1 MTVLIKICAIS
12 MVFLFISL
20 LLKNNGNEFVFF
32 MRVAVIVIAIL
43 TIAESLS
50 EFVSNVI
57 YMFSSIKIDS
67 LHIELLVKVAG
78 IAIVSD
84 FICDILKDNNE
95 NALSRVV
102 EISAKLFII
111 IISFPMMNS
120 LVAFCIEII
129 N

>member
-1 MTVLIKICAIS
+1 MMVLIKISAVALVYI
-12 MVFLFISL
+12 FLSL
-20 LLKNNGNEFVFF
+20 LLKNNSNEFLFF
-32 MRVAVIVIAIL
+32 MRIAVIVIVFLAISD
-43 TIAESLS
+43 SLS
-50 EFVSNVI
+50 EFISSI
-57 YMFSSIKIDS
+57 SYMFSAIEIDG
-67 LHIELLVKVAG
+67 LHINLLVKASG

-111 IISFPMMNS
+111 ILCFPMMNS
-120 LVAFCIEII
+120 LIAFCVEII

>member
-32 MRVAVIVIAIL
+32 MRVAVIVIVIL
-43 TIAESLS
+43 TIAEPLS

>member
-32 MRVAVIVIAIL
+32 IRIAVIVLVFL
-43 TIAESLS
+43 TIAEPLS
-50 EFVSNVI
+50 EFVSSVI
-57 YMFSSIKIDS
+57 YMFSSIEIDS
-67 LHIELLVKVAG
+67 LHIESLVKVAG

-120 LVAFCIEII
+120 LIAFCIEII

>member
-1 MTVLIKICAIS
+1 MIILIKIAAVS
-12 MVFLFISL
+12 LVFIFLSL

-32 MRVAVIVIAIL
+32 LRIAVMVIIFLAISD
-43 TIAESLS
+43 SLS
-50 EFVSNVI
+50 EFVVSVI
-57 YMFSSIKIDS
+57 YMFSTLEIDGVHIKS
-67 LHIELLVKVAG
+67 LVKVAG

-95 NALSRVV
+95 NALARLV

-111 IISFPMMNS
+111 ILSFPMMNS
-120 LVAFCIEII
+120 LVAFCVEII

>member
-1 MTVLIKICAIS
+1 MIVLIKICAVS
-12 MVFLFISL
+12 MVFLFLSL
-20 LLKNNGNEFVFF
+20 LLKNNANEFVFF
-32 MRVAVIVIAIL
+32 MRIAVIVIVFS
-43 TIAESLS
+43 TIAEPLS
-50 EFVSNVI
+50 EFVSSVI
-57 YMFSSIKIDS
+57 YMFSSIQIDS
-67 LHIELLVKVAG
+67 LHIKSLIKVAG

-102 EISAKLFII
+102 EISAKLLIL

-120 LVAFCIEII
+120 LVAFCIEIV